1 MDTKT
6 GKIYAADEFDRLPAE
21 IRGRL
26 IGIPD
31 DQIDEVRSMNR
42 KQRRA
47 WAAQQRRA
55 K

>member
-1 MDTKT
+1 MDPNS
-6 GKIYAADEFDRLPAE
+6 GRIYQVTNEEVARKAGLIPIPHDEEQR
-21 IRGRL
+21 
-26 IGIPD
+26 
-31 DQIDEVRSMNR
+31 VREMNR

>member
-1 MDTKT
+1 MNPDSGAVAQFERKADAEKAGFTIPLTK
-6 GKIYAADEFDRLPAE
+6 KEASLA
-21 IRGRL
+21 
-26 IGIPD
+26 
-31 DQIDEVRSMNR
+31 SHMNR